1 MNKIVVDTNVLVS
14 AFTTGD
20 GASRE
25 VLRRILTGHV
35 RPVISTPLFAEYED
49 VLSRPE
55 TQARCPL
62 SDAEQ
67 SALFDAFISK
77 TRMVEV
83 YFSWRPNLRDEGDNL
98 VVELA
103 VAASPCNIVTHNL
116 RDFANAEL
124 KFPSVKVLT
133 PAQWLKLQ
141 GA

>member
-14 AFTTGD
+14 AFTSGD

-25 VLRRILTGHV
+25 VLHRILIGHV
-35 RPVISTPLFAEYED
+35 QPVISTPLFAEYEN

-55 TQARCPL
+55 MQARCPL
-62 SDAEQ
+62 SEAEQ
-67 SALFDAFISK
+67 GALFDAFIAK
-77 TRMVEV
+77 TQMIEV
-83 YFSWRPNLRDEGDNL
+83 YFSWRTNLRDEGDNL

>member
-1 MNKIVVDTNVLVS
+1 VNQIVVDTNVLVS
-14 AFTTGD
+14 AFTSGD

-25 VLRRILTGHV
+25 VLRRILNGLV
-35 RPVISTPLFAEYED
+35 RPMISTPLFAEYED
-49 VLSRPE
+49 VLSRAE
-55 TQARCPL
+55 TRARCPL
-62 SDAEQ
+62 SESEQ
-67 SALFDAFISK
+67 NALFDAFIAQ

-98 VVELA
+98 IVELA
-103 VAASPCNIVTHNL
+103 VAASPCNVVTHNL

-141 GA
+141 GV

>member
-1 MNKIVVDTNVLVS
+1 MNQIVVYTNVLVS
-14 AFTTGD
+14 AFTSGN

-25 VLRRILTGHV
+25 VLRRILNGFV
-35 RPVISTPLFAEYED
+35 RPVISTPLFTEYED

-55 TQARCPL
+55 SHARCPL
-62 SDAEQ
+62 SEAEQ
-67 SALFDAFISK
+67 SALFDAFIAK

-103 VAASPCNIVTHNL
+103 VAASPCDIVTHNL

>member
-1 MNKIVVDTNVLVS
+1 MNKIVACTNVLVS
-14 AFTTGD
+14 AFSSGD

-35 RPVISTPLFAEYED
+35 RPVISTPLIAEYED

-55 TQARCPL
+55 THARCPL
-62 SDAEQ
+62 SEVEQ
-67 SALFDAFISK
+67 SALFDAFIAK
-77 TRMVEV
+77 TQMIEV